1 MTGMTGNLVYGLL
14 GKTKSANWYK
24 YFADSSEIWSDESK
38 PPDMIWHTEYGAHRV
53 KEITELKA
61 TSQQCLCAHDDF
73 VFNKPLFVL

>member
-38 PPDMIWHTEYGAHRV
+38 PPDMIWHTE
-53 KEITELKA
+53 
-61 TSQQCLCAHDDF
+61 
-73 VFNKPLFVL
+73 

>member
-38 PPDMIWHTEYGAHRV
+38 PPEMIWHTEYGTQSKGDHGV
-53 KEITELKA
+53 KSHITA
-61 TSQQCLCAHDDF
+61 VSLCPQWF
-73 VFNKPLFVL
+73 CI

>member
-38 PPDMIWHTEYGAHRV
+38 PPDMIWHTEYGTQSKGDHGV
-53 KEITELKA
+53 KRYITA
-61 TSQQCLCAHDDF
+61 VSLC
-73 VFNKPLFVL
+73 PPWLCI